1 MGLRSGVTHLNHI
14 ARYREIGNV
23 LIKHGFGFLFD
34 KFSLQKIMGGWK
46 LGGWGKEAEGYGSP
60 QRLRLAL
67 EELGPTFVKLGQLLS
82 IRPDLLGTEYIIE
95 LEKLQN
101 EVPPIPYHE
110 VIEVCLKSG
119 LDMEGDFQY
128 VNPVPLAAASIAQV
142 HEAVLQSGEK
152 VVLKVQ
158 RPGIEKT
165 IETDLLILSDMGRL
179 LEKRTAWGKL
189 YKLSEIVDELSA
201 AVRQELNFEQEAR
214 NADIFYSNYKHDRYV
229 LIPRVFW
236 QYSSR
241 RVLVMEHLA
250 GIKISDF
257 AGLKKAKFKTA
268 VVAENLLAALFTQIY
283 ERGVFHADP
292 HPGNIAIGSSGQIIF
307 YDFGQV
313 GVLNQV
319 LKEHC
324 IDLLLGMIRYD
335 VNTVTRALL
344 AIGVSSQYVNREEL
358 RQDVARLEQKYY
370 GLPLAQIKLGAAMA
384 ELLELSTRYQVRI
397 PAELSLLV
405 KMLMTI
411 ESIITQLDPQISIV
425 DIAEPYGRRVLL
437 HRYSPDRIKS
447 SLQGMAL
454 DYARVVSNL
463 PGELEKILSLVSEG
477 ELKIKME
484 NVKVDKMTAKFDIM
498 SNRLSLAI
506 IIASIIIGTALIAE
520 KMNSTI
526 ISRVPVVEL
535 GFIIAVILGLFLAYS
550 IIRSGKF

>member
-34 KFSLQKIMGGWK
+34 KFSRQKIMGGWK
-46 LGGWGKEAEGYGSP
+46 FGVWGKEAEGYGSP

-82 IRPDLLGTEYIIE
+82 IRPDLLGAEYIIE

-119 LDMEGDFQY
+119 LDIEGDFQY
-128 VNPVPLAAASIAQV
+128 IDPVPLAAASIAQV
-142 HEAVLQSGEK
+142 HKAVLQSGEK

-214 NADIFYSNYKHDRYV
+214 NADIFYSNYKNDRHV
-229 LIPRVFW
+229 LIPRVYW

-241 RVLVMEHLA
+241 RVLVMEYLA

-257 AGLKKAKFKTA
+257 AGLKKANFKTA
-268 VVAENLLAALFTQIY
+268 VVAENLLAALFIQIY

-292 HPGNIAIGSSGQIIF
+292 HPGNIAVGSSGQIIF

-437 HRYSPDRIKS
+437 QRYSPDRIKS

-463 PGELEKILSLVSEG
+463 PGDLEKILSLVGEG

-484 NVKVDKMTAKFDIM
+484 NVNVDKMTAKFDIM

-535 GFIIAVILGLFLAYS
+535 GFIVAVVLGLFLAYS